1 MAENFKNYI
10 IRGTEMFIYLFIL
23 DLIIEMFLI
32 KGNGKF
38 TTVLG
43 LHVESFITLDE
54 QELTLYL
61 TEYSLIPYLLFLFLW
76 TKFFKWKQQRA
87 IPPLHN

>member
-1 MAENFKNYI
+1 MTANFKKRI
-10 IRGTEMFIYLFIL
+10 ICGTEMFIYLFIL
-23 DLIIEMFLI
+23 DLVIEMFLI
-32 KGNGKF
+32 KGNGKI

-61 TEYSLIPYLLFLFLW
+61 TQDLLISYLLFLFLDKVFQMER
-76 TKFFKWKQQRA
+76 TTSYSLFA
-87 IPPLHN
+87 